1 MPNRHHKDLY
11 LNWINDPSS
20 GVVAWR
26 VVIPYR
32 KNGER
37 HVWRYAVSKARY
49 GGTKAK
55 LKRIAIELRN
65 RKLFEFRCSG
75 YELFQSKIYV
85 ANTSGTTGVRE
96 TIEVGRCGSR
106 PVWEARWIAPNG
118 KIRRRTFS
126 KRLYGSAKARLLAI
140 EARQQGLAESTDALL
155 ERLLN
160 A

>member
-20 GVVAWR
+20 GVVAWN

-96 TIEVGRCGSR
+96 IIDADRFGRRPCGRRDGSR
-106 PVWEARWIAPNG
+106 RTARFDVGPFPNG
-118 KIRRRTFS
+118 FMGQQRQDFLLLRRGNKVWR
-126 KRLYGSAKARLLAI
+126 KARTLC
-140 EARQQGLAESTDALL
+140 
-155 ERLLN
+155 
-160 A
+160 